1 MTHSINLIFPIPFL
15 HNTFPRPLNESE
27 LSVVK
32 KHKTLLIENAGN
44 ARSISM
50 DVLKGEPA
58 FNEILS
64 FIESNIKLY
73 VDKVIQPAPDLE
85 FYITQSWLN
94 YTEHGGYHHH
104 HNHPNSII
112 SGVFYLSSD
121 KSLDSIV
128 FHRPDHKQIM
138 IVPKQFNTITSSSW
152 KVPVGTGDIVLFPSD
167 LTHNVDRVVG
177 RDTRISLAFNVFAK
191 GQFGTDGSSS
201 KLML

>member
-15 HNTFPRPLNESE
+15 HNTFPRLLTESE
-27 LSVVK
+27 LSVVE

-50 DVLKGEPA
+50 NVLRDEPA
-58 FNEILS
+58 FNEILL
-64 FIESNIKLY
+64 FIESNIKIY
-73 VDKVIQPAPDLE
+73 VDKVIRSAPDLE

-94 YTEHGGYHHH
+94 YTEQGGYHHH

-121 KSLDSIV
+121 RSLDSIV

-138 IVPKQFNTITSSSW
+138 ILPKQFNLITSSSW
-152 KVPVGTGDIVLFPSD
+152 KVSVGTGDIVLFPSE

-177 RDTRISLAFNVFAK
+177 KETRISLAFNVFAK
-191 GQFGTDGSSS
+191 GQFGSDEYAN
-201 KLML
+201 KLIL